1 MLRTDLI
8 TIDPEITGGTPV
20 FTGTR
25 VPIGR
30 LFSYLKA
37 GQPLA
42 EFLDDYPTVEPA
54 QARMVLDLAFHT
66 LLPDY
71 LRVEPAQIDF
81 AAILKKHAVTTR

>member
-25 VPIGR
+25 VPISR
-30 LFSYLKA
+30 LFSYLRH
-37 GQPLA
+37 GHPLG
-42 EFLDDYPTVEPA
+42 EFLEDYPTVEED
-54 QARMVLDLAFHT
+54 QAKRIIDAALAV

-81 AAILKKHAVTTR
+81 AAVIKKYEAAV

>member
-25 VPIGR
+25 VPISR
-30 LFSYLKA
+30 LFSYLRH
-37 GQPLA
+37 GHPLD
-42 EFLDDYPTVEPA
+42 EFLDDYPTVEKEQA
-54 QARMVLDLAFHT
+54 QRVLDVALSV

-71 LRVEPAQIDF
+71 LKVEPAQIDF
-81 AAILKKHAVTTR
+81 SYTEKRDETAA

>member
-25 VPIGR
+25 VPISR

-37 GQPLA
+37 GHPLA
-42 EFLDDYPTVEPA
+42 EFLLDYPTVEEE
-54 QARMVLDLAFHT
+54 QAKHVLDTALT
-66 LLPDY
+66 VLLPAY

-81 AAILKKHAVTTR
+81 SYTERPHETAV